1 MTRSQLPGQAAPI
14 TNEHEHNAN
23 RSSTSGE
30 AERLSLQRQKS
41 IEQAI
46 DEGHDADI
54 PSDIG
59 YVLDEQGDKRRKEAI
74 RRNSLARARSH
85 ASHTSHHHHHDDHDI
100 EKEAAAGKEASSSH
114 DDPQEDS
121 SGAVT
126 SSSSEEDEAN
136 IIWWSE
142 NDPENPYNW
151 PRWQK
156 ILNVGLISAQ
166 TFIAPLAS
174 SIFAPGVPS
183 VMKEFLNSSPELAS
197 FVVSVYILGFAA
209 GPLVI
214 APLSEIYGRLVV
226 YHGCNVCFIA
236 MLIACAEAPSLN
248 ALIAFR
254 FLSGI
259 FGSCP
264 VTNGGGTI
272 SDMITQ
278 EKRATAMALMTMGV
292 LLGPIIAPIIG
303 GVISD
308 SDLGWRWVFWILT
321 IVAGVV
327 ALCMLFFGK
336 ESYAPVLLQRRVDR
350 LRKETGNDMLRSKLD
365 IGLSPKDYFKR
376 GIVRPLKML
385 VFSPICII
393 FAIYIAIVYGYM
405 YLMFTTISRVFTNPE
420 TYDFGTRIVG
430 LVFLGMGVGSLL
442 GLVFFSVASNRIM
455 KAKAGP
461 DGNGTCT
468 PEDRLTVLPIGA
480 ILLPAGFFI
489 YGWTAQY
496 HVHWIVPILSH
507 VLIGFGN
514 IVIFMAISMALI
526 DTFTIYAASAL
537 AANTVARSVFGAVLP
552 IFGLRMYDTLGLGWG
567 NSLLAFIAVA
577 LIPVPFLLIRY
588 GELLRTR
595 YEIKNL

>member
-1 MTRSQLPGQAAPI
+1 MTGSQLPGQAAPAS
-14 TNEHEHNAN
+14 NEHHNN
-23 RSSTSGE
+23 HRSPTPEE
-30 AERLSLQRQKS
+30 ADRLALQRQKS

-59 YVLDEQGDKRRKEAI
+59 YVLDEQGEKRRKDAI

-85 ASHTSHHHHHDDHDI
+85 ASHTTSHHHHDHDV
-100 EKEAAAGKEASSSH
+100 EKEAAG
-114 DDPQEDS
+114 DS

-126 SSSSEEDEAN
+126 SSSEEDEAN
-136 IIWWSE
+136 IIWWTE
-142 NDPENPYNW
+142 NDPENPFNW
-151 PRWQK
+151 PRWVK

-183 VMKEFLNSSPELAS
+183 VMKEFHNSSPELAS

-214 APLSEIYGRLVV
+214 APLSEIYGRLIV

-236 MLIACAEAPSLN
+236 FLIACAEAPSFN

-259 FGSCP
+259 FGSCA

-303 GVISD
+303 GVISSD
-308 SDLGWRWVFWILT
+308 SDLGWRWVFWIVT
-321 IVAGVV
+321 ILAGVV
-327 ALCMLFFGK
+327 ALCMLVFGR

-350 LRKETGNDMLRSKLD
+350 LRKETGNEMLRSKLD

-376 GIVRPLKML
+376 SIVRPLKML

-393 FAIYIAIVYGYM
+393 YAIYIAIVYGYL

-420 TYDFGTRIVG
+420 TYNFGTKIVG
-430 LVFLGMGVGSLL
+430 LVFIGLGVGSLM
-442 GLVFFSVASNRIM
+442 GLVFFSVASNRIV
-455 KAKAGP
+455 KAKVGP
-461 DGNGTCT
+461 DGKGTCT
-468 PEDRLTVLPIGA
+468 PEDRLKVLPVGA
-480 ILLPAGFFI
+480 IFLPAGFFI

-496 HVHWIVPILSH
+496 HVHWIVPVMSH
-507 VLIGFGN
+507 ALIGFGN
-514 IVIFMAISMALI
+514 IIIFMAITMALI

-588 GELLRTR
+588 GALLRTR

>member
-1 MTRSQLPGQAAPI
+1 MTGSQLQGQAAPVSKD
-14 TNEHEHNAN
+14 EHHNNN
-23 RSSTSGE
+23 RPPTPAE
-30 AERLSLQRQKS
+30 AERLALQRQKS

-59 YVLDEQGDKRRKEAI
+59 YVLDEQGEKRRKEAI

-85 ASHTSHHHHHDDHDI
+85 ASHTSHHDHHHYDHDV
-100 EKEAAAGKEASSSH
+100 EKEAAG
-114 DDPQEDS
+114 
-121 SGAVT
+121 T
-126 SSSSEEDEAN
+126 SSSSHNPQDTSGVVTSEEDDAN
-136 IIWWSE
+136 IVWWHE

-174 SIFAPGVPS
+174 SIFAPGVPA
-183 VMKEFLNSSPELAS
+183 VMKEFHNSSPELAS

-214 APLSEIYGRLVV
+214 APLSEIYGRLIV
-226 YHGCNVCFIA
+226 YHVCNVCFIA
-236 MLIACAEAPSLN
+236 FLIACAEAPSFN

-259 FGSCP
+259 FGSCA

-278 EKRATAMALMTMGV
+278 EKRANAMALMTMGV

-308 SDLGWRWVFWILT
+308 SSLGWRWVFWILT
-321 IVAGVV
+321 ILAGVV
-327 ALCMLFFGK
+327 ALCMLVFGR
-336 ESYAPVLLQRRVDR
+336 ESYAPILLQGRVDR
-350 LRKETGNDMLRSKLD
+350 LRKETGNELLRSKLD

-376 GIVRPLKML
+376 SIVRPLKML
-385 VFSPICII
+385 VLSPICII

-405 YLMFTTISRVFTNPE
+405 YLMFTTISRVFTNPD
-420 TYDFGTRIVG
+420 TYNFGTKIVG
-430 LVFLGMGVGSLL
+430 LVFVGMGVGSLL

-455 KAKAGP
+455 KAKVGP
-461 DGNGTCT
+461 DGKGQCT
-468 PEDRLTVLPIGA
+468 PEDRLKVLPIGA
-480 ILLPAGFFI
+480 IFLPAGFFI

-496 HVHWIVPILSH
+496 HVHWIVPIMSH
-507 VLIGFGN
+507 ALIGFGN

>member
-1 MTRSQLPGQAAPI
+1 MTRSQLLGQAAPV
-14 TNEHEHNAN
+14 TGSSEHSNTHHRA
-23 RSSTSGE
+23 STPLKEE
-30 AERLSLQRQKS
+30 AEWLALQRKKS
-41 IEQAI
+41 IEQAF

-59 YVLDEQGDKRRKEAI
+59 YVLDEQGEKRRKEAI

-85 ASHTSHHHHHDDHDI
+85 ASQARSSHHDHDV
-100 EKEAAAGKEASSSH
+100 EKEAAAGKS
-114 DDPQEDS
+114 DS
-121 SGAVT
+121 TSGAGT
-126 SSSSEEDEAN
+126 TSEEENDAN

-151 PRWQK
+151 PRWVK

-183 VMKEFLNSSPELAS
+183 VMREFHNSSPELAS

-214 APLSEIYGRLVV
+214 APLSEIYGRLIV
-226 YHGCNVCFIA
+226 YHGCNVCFITF
-236 MLIACAEAPSLN
+236 LIGCAEAPSFN
-248 ALIAFR
+248 SLIAFR

-259 FGSCP
+259 FGSCA

-308 SDLGWRWVFWILT
+308 SDLGWRWVFWVLT
-321 IVAGVV
+321 ILAGVV
-327 ALCMLFFGK
+327 ALCMLVFGR

-350 LRKETGNDMLRSKLD
+350 LRKETGNEMLRSKLD
-365 IGLSPKDYFKR
+365 IGLSPADYFKR
-376 GIVRPLKML
+376 SIVRPLKML

-393 FAIYIAIVYGYM
+393 FAIYLAIVYGYM
-405 YLMFTTISRVFTNPE
+405 YLMFTTISRVFTDPT
-420 TYDFGTRIVG
+420 TYNFGTKIVG
-430 LVFLGMGVGSLL
+430 LVFVGMGVGSLI
-442 GLVFFSVASNRIM
+442 GLIFFSVASNRIM

-461 DGNGTCT
+461 DGKGTCT
-468 PEDRLTVLPIGA
+468 PEDRLQVLPIGA
-480 ILLPAGFFI
+480 IFLPVGFFI

-496 HVHWIVPILSH
+496 HVHWIVPIMSH
-507 VLIGFGN
+507 ALIGFGN
-514 IVIFMAISMALI
+514 IIIFMAISMALI

-552 IFGLRMYDTLGLGWG
+552 IFGLRMYDSLGLGWG

>member
-1 MTRSQLPGQAAPI
+1 MTGSQLPGQAAPVSKD
-14 TNEHEHNAN
+14 EHH
-23 RSSTSGE
+23 SSHTHPPHTPEE
-30 AERLSLQRQKS
+30 AERIALQRQKS

-59 YVLDEQGDKRRKEAI
+59 YVLDEQGEKRRKEAI

-85 ASHTSHHHHHDDHDI
+85 ASHKSHTSHPHHDHDV
-100 EKEAAAGKEASSSH
+100 EKEAG
-114 DDPQEDS
+114 
-121 SGAVT
+121 T
-126 SSSSEEDEAN
+126 SSSSHNGSPQDDTVAATSTDDENDPN
-136 IIWWSE
+136 IVWWTE

-156 ILNVGLISAQ
+156 ILNVALISAL

-174 SIFAPGVPS
+174 SIFAPGVPA
-183 VMKEFLNSSPELAS
+183 VMKEFQNSSPELAS

-214 APLSEIYGRLVV
+214 APMSEIYGRLIV
-226 YHGCNVCFIA
+226 YHGCNICFIA
-236 MLIACAEAPSLN
+236 FLVACALAPSFN

-259 FGSCP
+259 FGSCA

-308 SDLGWRWVFWILT
+308 SSLGWRWVFWILT
-321 IVAGVV
+321 ILAGVT
-327 ALCMLFFGK
+327 ALAMLVFGK

-350 LRKETGNDMLRSKLD
+350 LRKETGNEMLRSKLD

-376 GIVRPLKML
+376 SIVRPLKML
-385 VFSPICII
+385 VFSPICIV

-405 YLMFTTISRVFTNPE
+405 YVHYYKFTDPTTDNF
-420 TYDFGTRIVG
+420 
-430 LVFLGMGVGSLL
+430 
-442 GLVFFSVASNRIM
+442 
-455 KAKAGP
+455 
-461 DGNGTCT
+461 
-468 PEDRLTVLPIGA
+468 
-480 ILLPAGFFI
+480 
-489 YGWTAQY
+489 
-496 HVHWIVPILSH
+496 
-507 VLIGFGN
+507 
-514 IVIFMAISMALI
+514 
-526 DTFTIYAASAL
+526 
-537 AANTVARSVFGAVLP
+537 
-552 IFGLRMYDTLGLGWG
+552 
-567 NSLLAFIAVA
+567 
-577 LIPVPFLLIRY
+577 
-588 GELLRTR
+588 
-595 YEIKNL
+595 

>member
-14 TNEHEHNAN
+14 TNEHEHNTN
-23 RSSTSGE
+23 RSSPPEE
-30 AERLSLQRQKS
+30 AERLALQRQKS

-59 YVLDEQGDKRRKEAI
+59 YVLDEQGEKRRKEAI

-85 ASHTSHHHHHDDHDI
+85 ASHTSHHHHQHDDDHDI
-100 EKEAAAGKEASSSH
+100 EKEAAAGKEA
-114 DDPQEDS
+114 
-121 SGAVT
+121 

-183 VMKEFLNSSPELAS
+183 VMKEFHNSSPELAS

-236 MLIACAEAPSLN
+236 LLIACAEAPSLN

-321 IVAGVV
+321 ILAGVV
-327 ALCMLFFGK
+327 ALCMLVFGK

-350 LRKETGNDMLRSKLD
+350 LRKETGNGMLRSKLD

-376 GIVRPLKML
+376 SIVRPLKML

-420 TYDFGTRIVG
+420 TYNFG
-430 LVFLGMGVGSLL
+430 MWQ
-442 GLVFFSVASNRIM
+442 
-455 KAKAGP
+455 
-461 DGNGTCT
+461 TC
-468 PEDRLTVLPIGA
+468 LPRHLA
-480 ILLPAGFFI
+480 IADN
-489 YGWTAQY
+489 A
-496 HVHWIVPILSH
+496 
-507 VLIGFGN
+507 
-514 IVIFMAISMALI
+514 
-526 DTFTIYAASAL
+526 
-537 AANTVARSVFGAVLP
+537 
-552 IFGLRMYDTLGLGWG
+552 
-567 NSLLAFIAVA
+567 
-577 LIPVPFLLIRY
+577 
-588 GELLRTR
+588 
-595 YEIKNL
+595 